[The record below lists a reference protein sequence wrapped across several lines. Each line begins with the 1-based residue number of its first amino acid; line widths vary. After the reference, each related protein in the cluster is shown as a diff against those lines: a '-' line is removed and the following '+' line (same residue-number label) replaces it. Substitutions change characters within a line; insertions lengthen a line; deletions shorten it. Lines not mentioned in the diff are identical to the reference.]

1 MFCEVFNFKQ
11 SLDVSILVFID
22 VENYQRVVFFVC
34 VSSLDDGDGGVNGGV
49 FIYSDIEVR
58 GQEDWRIVV
67 DVGDVYVNVQGV
79 RFWRVFIILG

>member
-22 VENYQRVVFFVC
+22 VKNYQRVVFFVC
-34 VSSLDDGDGGVNGGV
+34 VSGLDDGDGGVNGGV
-49 FIYSDIEVR
+49 FIYGYIEVR

-79 RFWRVFIILG
+79 GFWRVFIILG